1 MIDKRKVKKVS
12 IDDFAIK
19 RGQRYG
25 SIMIDLETHKVVD
38 MLNSREPEKVEKWL
52 KGYENIQMVSR
63 DGSISY
69 KKAIEKAHPHAIQIS
84 DKFHLIKNLTDYCKE
99 YIYQKFSTS
108 LVVGET
114 KAQDLEK
121 IVDENK
127 DMIPSEK
134 EKAKLKL
141 LKEVRELYNKGYSK
155 RKISKLLNIHRSTVD
170 KYLDNN
176 FSPTN
181 MNKGKRLPSMLD
193 PYKEEIQVLKRKGK
207 SNYCTNPLKK

>member
-1 MIDKRKVKKVS
+1 M
-12 IDDFAIK
+12 
-19 RGQRYG
+19 
-25 SIMIDLETHKVVD
+25 
-38 MLNSREPEKVEKWL
+38 
-52 KGYENIQMVSR
+52 
-63 DGSISY
+63 
-69 KKAIEKAHPHAIQIS
+69 
-84 DKFHLIKNLTDYCKE
+84 
-99 YIYQKFSTS
+99 
-108 LVVGET
+108 VVGET